1 MIFFKIYLNYLDILL
16 LILKEIT
23 GYFGLPLANPDN

>member
-16 LILKEIT
+16 LILKEIA
-23 GYFGLPLANPDN
+23 GYFGLLLTKPDN